1 MTSVISQE
9 YWDSLYENVEPRYDS
24 KTNILFEDLLDR
36 FLKPGGTCFEVGC
49 YPGNFLIHL
58 GRRFG
63 YEVSGIDATPF
74 VLTRMPDRLRRHGVK
89 IGQLYRGDF
98 LQFHPEHLYN
108 VVCSFGFI
116 EHFTNFDEVI
126 EKHLQLLAPGGTLI
140 ISCPNFRNAQ
150 FVFHW
155 LLDPVNLSRH
165 VLAAMDLNRWRQVLE
180 KNGMEIFHHDYY
192 RTAGFWADTPRSGR
206 LAAHAVYYV
215 KRINQVID
223 LRMNYPNRFLS
234 PYMIS
239 ISRKRGQRMAVSPT
253 R

>member
-1 MTSVISQE
+1 MPVTSVVPQR
-9 YWDSLYENVEPRYDS
+9 YWDSLYENLEPRYDS
-24 KTNILFEDLLDR
+24 QTNILFADLFDR

-58 GRRFG
+58 GRRFN

-74 VLTRMPDRLRRHGVK
+74 VLTRMPERLRQHGLK
-89 IGQLYRGDF
+89 IGRFYHGDF
-98 LQFHPEHLYN
+98 LQFQPEHLYD

-116 EHFTNFDEVI
+116 EHFTNFENVM
-126 EKHLQLLAPGGTLI
+126 EKHLRMVAPGGTLI
-140 ISCPNFRNAQ
+140 VSCPNFRYAQ
-150 FVFHW
+150 FVFHR

-165 VLAAMDLNRWRQVLE
+165 VLAAMDLSRWRQVLTR
-180 KNGMEIFHHDYY
+180 NGMEILHHDYY
-192 RTAGFWADTPRSGR
+192 RTAGFWADTPRPGR
-206 LAAHAVYYV
+206 LASHAVYYV

-239 ISRKRGQRMAVSPT
+239 ISRKKGTGDVR
-253 R
+253 